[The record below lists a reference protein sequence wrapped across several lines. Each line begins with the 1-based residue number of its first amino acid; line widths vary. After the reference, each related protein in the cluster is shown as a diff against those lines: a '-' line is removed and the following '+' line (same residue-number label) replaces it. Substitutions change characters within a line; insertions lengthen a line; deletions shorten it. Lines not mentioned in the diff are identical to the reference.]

1 MRCLIVYASRYGQTE
16 RVARRIGDVMQS
28 CGAEVHVYEVSAVR
42 PDVAIASCDVVVLAG
57 SVYFGKH
64 AKKLVRFAAAQQ
76 TSLAKVKSVFVSVS
90 GAARTA
96 AGLQTAEESA
106 RAFLAKAG
114 WTPTQV
120 ELVAGGEPYTKYGFL
135 TRWFMVQ
142 HARRLGRTVD
152 PRRDYDFTDWDS
164 IDRLARSLAGVPQR
178 EIELALV

>member
-28 CGAEVHVYEVSAVR
+28 CGAEVHVYEVSAV
-42 PDVAIASCDVVVLAG
+42 PVDVAIALCDVVVLAG
-57 SVYFGKH
+57 AVYFGKH
-64 AKKLVRFAAAQQ
+64 SKKLERFAASQR

-106 RAFLAKAG
+106 RTFLARTG
-114 WTPTQV
+114 WTPNQV
-120 ELVAGGEPYTKYGFL
+120 ELVAGGEPYTKYGFF

-142 HARRLGRTVD
+142 HSKKLGRRVD
-152 PRRDYDFTDWDS
+152 SKRDYDFTDWDS
-164 IDRLARSLAGVPQR
+164 VDRLASSLAGVAHG
-178 EIELALV
+178 EIELARV